1 MTKLSLVL
9 FDLGNVLVRFTPDQF
24 WKSLGFVDNDRRQYE
39 QAVRELSVRYESG
52 NCSTEEYFNSLV
64 SAFGNRFEKEKLIRA
79 FESVLTDPIP
89 AMEDV
94 VRRVSARI
102 PSALVSNTNE
112 HHYTFSVRTIPSLRF
127 LPKHYVSYELHVM
140 KPLAAFYDYVIRD
153 SNNAPSACLF
163 IDDMEENIVGARAA
177 GMEAIRFH
185 DAGQLEQDLTRLG
198 VL

>member
-24 WKSLGFVDNDRRQYE
+24 WKSLGLVDSERRQYE
-39 QAVRELSVRYESG
+39 HSVRRLSIRYESG
-52 NCSTEEYFNSLV
+52 NCSTEEYFNSLGSV
-64 SAFGNRFEKEKLIRA
+64 FGNRFDRERLIKA

-89 AMEDV
+89 GMEDL
-94 VRRVSARI
+94 VRRVSAKI

-112 HHYTFSVRTIPSLRF
+112 HHYTSSVRTIPSLRF

-140 KPLAAFYDYVIRD
+140 KPAAAFYEYVIRD
-153 SNNAPSACLF
+153 SKNAPSACLF
-163 IDDMEENIVGARAA
+163 IDDMEENVVGAWAA
-177 GMEAIRFH
+177 GMEAIRFQN
-185 DAGQLEQDLTRLG
+185 AGQLEQDLTRLG

>member
-1 MTKLSLVL
+1 MTKPGLVL

-24 WKSLGFVDNDRRQYE
+24 WKSLGLADSERRQYE
-39 QAVRELSVRYESG
+39 QSVRVLSIQYESG
-52 NCSTEEYFNSLV
+52 DCATEEYFNSLV
-64 SAFGNRFEKEKLIRA
+64 SVLGNRFDRERLLRA

-89 AMEDV
+89 GMEDI
-94 VRRVSARI
+94 VRRVSAKI

-112 HHYTFSVRTIPSLRF
+112 HHYNFSVRTISSLRF

-140 KPLAAFYDYVIRD
+140 KPAAPFYEYVIRD
-153 SNNAPSACLF
+153 SNNSPSACIF
-163 IDDMEENIVGARAA
+163 IDDMEENVVGARAA